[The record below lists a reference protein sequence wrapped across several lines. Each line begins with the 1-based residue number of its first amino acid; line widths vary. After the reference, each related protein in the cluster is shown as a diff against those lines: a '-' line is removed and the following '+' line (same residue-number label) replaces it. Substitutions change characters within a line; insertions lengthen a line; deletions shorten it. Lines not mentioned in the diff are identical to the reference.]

1 MIVWDLRPKSGAEN
15 DAFLTSSVSS
25 TKSSPPTALV
35 ISFAYPLCSIS
46 SHESSSKEFIVSDS
60 RGSVFVVDWRKDPL
74 ENEEEA
80 VTHQNFIELVH
91 PRSLADSVSNIPS
104 CLSGYASWHENNP
117 NMYVVFGI
125 YDIPSIVTN
134 ST

>member
-1 MIVWDLRPKSGAEN
+1 M
-15 DAFLTSSVSS
+15 
-25 TKSSPPTALV
+25 
-35 ISFAYPLCSIS
+35 
-46 SHESSSKEFIVSDS
+46 
-60 RGSVFVVDWRKDPL
+60 FVVDWRKDPL

-104 CLSGYASWHENNP
+104 CLSGYASWHANNP
-117 NMYVVFGI
+117 NMYVVFSI